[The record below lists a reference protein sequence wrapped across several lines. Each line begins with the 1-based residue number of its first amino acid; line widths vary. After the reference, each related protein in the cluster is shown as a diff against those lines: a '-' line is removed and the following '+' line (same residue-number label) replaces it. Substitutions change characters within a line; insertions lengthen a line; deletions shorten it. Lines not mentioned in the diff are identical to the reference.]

1 MGDRRPTLRPMHR
14 STSPDEAA
22 PRVELHLLGGF
33 DLGRDGSS
41 VPLAPGA
48 RRLVAFLAL
57 QKRPVRREFAAGML
71 WPDVPDERAAANLRS
86 TLWRVQKQLRGL
98 ISTKGER
105 LRIDASTVVDLRD
118 AELAAHAVLD
128 DGECDIRIFSS
139 DLLPD
144 WYDEWV
150 VLERERFRQL
160 RLSALE
166 ALCERHTKAGRLG
179 EALEAGL
186 LSVAS
191 EPLRESAHRA
201 LIRVHLATGNAV
213 EAIRQYGVCRRLL
226 RDQLGIEPTQQ
237 LRELIDALGT

>member
-1 MGDRRPTLRPMHR
+1 MHR
-14 STSPDEAA
+14 STPPEEAA
-22 PRVELHLLGGF
+22 PRVQLHLLNSFEVVRNGVP
-33 DLGRDGSS
+33 

-48 RRLVAFLAL
+48 QCLVAFLAL
-57 QKRPVRREFAAGML
+57 QERPVRREFAAGML
-71 WPDVPDERAAANLRS
+71 WPEVPDDRAAANLRS
-86 TLWRVQKQLRGL
+86 ALWRVQKQLRGL
-98 ISTKGER
+98 ISTTSER
-105 LRIDASTVVDLRD
+105 LHIDLSTGIDLRD
-118 AELAAHAVLD
+118 AEYAAHAVLD
-128 DGECDIRIFSS
+128 DGECDLRLLSY

-144 WYDEWV
+144 WYDDWV
-150 VLERERFRQL
+150 ALERERFRQL

-166 ALCERHTKAGRLG
+166 TLCERHTRAGRLG

-226 RDQLGIEPTQQ
+226 HDQLGVEPTPQ
-237 LRELIDALGT
+237 LRALIDALGT

>member
-1 MGDRRPTLRPMHR
+1 VGDRRPSLRPMHR
-14 STSPDEAA
+14 TTPPAQA
-22 PRVELHLLGGF
+22 PLRVRLHLLSGF
-33 DLGRDGSS
+33 DLVRGDVS
-41 VPLAPGA
+41 VTLAPGA
-48 RRLVAFLAL
+48 ERLVAFLAL
-57 QKRPVRREFAAGML
+57 QERPVRREFAAGML
-71 WPDVPDERAAANLRS
+71 WPDVPDDRAAANLRS

-98 ISTKGER
+98 VSTRSER
-105 LRIDASTVVDLRD
+105 LRIDPATDVDLRD
-118 AELAAHAVLD
+118 AERAAHAVLTGGD
-128 DGECDIRIFSS
+128 CDIRVFSS

-144 WYDEWV
+144 WYDDWV

-166 ALCERHTKAGRLG
+166 TLCDRHTTAGRLG
-179 EALEAGL
+179 PALEAGL

-237 LRELIDALGT
+237 LRELIDAIGT